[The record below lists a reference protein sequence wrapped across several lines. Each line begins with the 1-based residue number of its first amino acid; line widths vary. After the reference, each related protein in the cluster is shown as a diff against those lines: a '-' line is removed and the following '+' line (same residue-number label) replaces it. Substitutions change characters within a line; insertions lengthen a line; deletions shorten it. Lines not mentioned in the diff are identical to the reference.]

1 MWNLWIR
8 PPKRGGND
16 CLRYAI
22 SWLNKKCYK
31 DITNYFSCNMNLMN
45 QKNYCQAITKIHGIL
60 KLWRMRNFFIEGKIL
75 VFTTLAISKL
85 VYLVLLTVA
94 PDHIIDEKVAR
105 IQKWFIPHNWFSIK
119 KDFNDNGYQKSLWFI
134 RSYFC
139 HFCIEKIGF
148 GNNLVSWI
156 KTLITKQES
165 CIISNG
171 NTTQYFHLE
180 RRACQGD
187 PISTCIFILAL
198 KVLSFLFRSNKDI
211 KCLTIFDHLFLYTGY
226 ADDSFFFE
234 NRKSTKKLVETFAL
248 FFSFLSLKA
257 GISNV
262 KSMDWTPMMY
272 VLSFSV
278 FSVLGLKNYMMIVF
292 VNGRQFIY
300 IYLANILAFPL
311 NSILTFILKVKF
323 WKTFHPFYKQMLKN
337 CKNILLHFL

>member
-105 IQKWFIPHNWFSIK
+105 IQKWFIRHNWFSIK

-226 ADDSFFFE
+226 ADDTFFFE

-257 GISNV
+257 GISKCEIYGLDPHDVRFKFLSLQCSWV
-262 KSMDWTPMMY
+262 KKLYDD
-272 VLSFSV
+272 
-278 FSVLGLKNYMMIVF
+278 
-292 VNGRQFIY
+292 
-300 IYLANILAFPL
+300 
-311 NSILTFILKVKF
+311 TFRE
-323 WKTFHPFYKQMLKN
+323 WKTIHLHLLGKYFGFSFKFHSN
-337 CKNILLHFL
+337 LHFESKVLENFPSFLQTNA